1 MTHASCHRP
10 HIAWTLY
17 FCVLFNVFVC
27 GLGHGQMAGLELNG
41 VGGQFCSAMGNPGP
55 ALNADFSDQAAAG
68 GLSTFMCPL
77 CSAVSLG
84 IALLFCLG
92 WMLRRQR
99 PPRLGASSAAR
110 RHRVVPG
117 LRSTPGHLL
126 WADSPWRPQQAVA
139 LSRPPAIAA
148 RSLWRRLP
156 DAVR

>member
-1 MTHASCHRP
+1 MTHASPHRP

-55 ALNADFSDQAAAG
+55 ALDGDFSDQAAAG

-99 PPRLGASSAAR
+99 PPRLG
-110 RHRVVPG
+110 G
-117 LRSTPGHLL
+117 EQRSKAPPRSC
-126 WADSPWRPQQAVA
+126 WPA
-139 LSRPPAIAA
+139 LNPRAPP
-148 RSLWRRLP
+148 LG
-156 DAVR
+156 